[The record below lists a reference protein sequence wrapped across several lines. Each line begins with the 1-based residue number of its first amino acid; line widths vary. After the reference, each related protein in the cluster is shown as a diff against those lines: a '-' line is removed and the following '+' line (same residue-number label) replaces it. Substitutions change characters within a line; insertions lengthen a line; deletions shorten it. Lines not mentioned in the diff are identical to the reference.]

1 MMDIIGTFEAIML
14 LIIALGAL
22 AIAVLVEPKA
32 FSSNNLSR
40 QEQIESDRFDEDKL

>member
-1 MMDIIGTFEAIML
+1 MGYVEAFML
-14 LIIALGAL
+14 LIISLGAV

-32 FSSNNLSR
+32 FSSNTLTR